1 MSSAANHPARAA
13 ARTPHILLVANS
25 LEGGGAERV
34 MSDMANFWAG
44 KGWQVQL
51 ATWTGPEVADFY
63 SLAPDIE
70 RVWLNVD
77 TGQRAPF
84 ARMRRNVAR
93 VLKLRRLLKESR
105 PAAVLSFIDVPNVL
119 TILGSLGLPVRV
131 VVSERNDLRRPNGQ
145 GEHVGAYPLSRPWRI
160 LRRLVYRWADGVT
173 ALHQDAA
180 QWVCAECGVAAEVIP
195 NPLRELPAAS
205 AEREALVLGVGRL
218 KWEKGFDLLLR
229 AFDRVAGD
237 FPAWRLAIL
246 GEGPD
251 HAALCALRGQLRSRD
266 RIEIRPPVVDVE
278 NWMAR
283 AGLVVLPSRFEAYG
297 NAILE
302 SLGMGAAVISTP
314 CGGTPSFMKDG
325 VNGRLVPVDDVDAL
339 ARVMAELMADPA
351 VRRLLGQR
359 ALKVRETNRQDLIMR
374 RWEQCLF
381 PDQAGSAPLPN
392 RDGTAA

>member
-1 MSSAANHPARAA
+1 MTDRRPLEKPNWEPCAWTKSAMPKPYRPMKKHVRASRDWFRDEWSSFRPVPPDLTIGEVLARATADRRA
-13 ARTPHILLVANS
+13 ADRRQLALV
-25 LEGGGAERV
+25 GA
-34 MSDMANFWAG
+34 
-44 KGWQVQL
+44 

-195 NPLRELPAAS
+195 NPLRELPDRDLW
-205 AEREALVLGVGRL
+205 EREL
-218 KWEKGFDLLLR
+218 EDFHPLL
-229 AFDRVAGD
+229 
-237 FPAWRLAIL
+237 FPA
-246 GEGPD
+246 
-251 HAALCALRGQLRSRD
+251 
-266 RIEIRPPVVDVE
+266 
-278 NWMAR
+278 
-283 AGLVVLPSRFEAYG
+283 
-297 NAILE
+297 
-302 SLGMGAAVISTP
+302 
-314 CGGTPSFMKDG
+314 
-325 VNGRLVPVDDVDAL
+325 
-339 ARVMAELMADPA
+339 
-351 VRRLLGQR
+351 
-359 ALKVRETNRQDLIMR
+359 
-374 RWEQCLF
+374 
-381 PDQAGSAPLPN
+381 
-392 RDGTAA
+392 